1 MTIFSLTEAE
11 LRQRRSLKWRTY
23 ESDVLPL
30 WVAEMDAAVQP
41 AVRAELDAALDRG
54 DTGYPWGTEYA
65 DAYRASAATRWGL
78 ELDPTQVRRGGDVM
92 NEVLC
97 VLETVTNPGDGIVIT
112 APVYPPFWQV
122 TSGYRRH
129 TVAVDLTPEGRLD
142 LAALERAFAADDVTA
157 FLLCSPHNPT
167 GTVHTADELAAVA
180 ALCSA
185 HGVRLVVDEIHA
197 WLVDP
202 GTTFVPVLSLPEARD
217 AVVAISAGKAWNLAA
232 FKAGLYVGGEGAL
245 NLLDHLPPLATQS
258 TGHLGALAHAAALR
272 HEQAWVDQTCVE
284 VAANKRLLSD
294 LLHAL
299 LPSAEYRPG
308 PGTYLAFVDCTA
320 LGLANPARHFEQ
332 VGKVAFSP
340 GRAFSPAHD
349 QWVRINLATSPAI
362 ITQAVERMAASLRQP
377 NN

>member
-1 MTIFSLTEAE
+1 M
-11 LRQRRSLKWRTY
+11 
-23 ESDVLPL
+23 
-30 WVAEMDAAVQP
+30 
-41 AVRAELDAALDRG
+41 
-54 DTGYPWGTEYA
+54 
-65 DAYRASAATRWGL
+65 
-78 ELDPTQVRRGGDVM
+78 
-92 NEVLC
+92 
-97 VLETVTNPGDGIVIT
+97 
-112 APVYPPFWQV
+112 
-122 TSGYRRH
+122 
-129 TVAVDLTPEGRLD
+129 
-142 LAALERAFAADDVTA
+142 
-157 FLLCSPHNPT
+157 
-167 GTVHTADELAAVA
+167 
-180 ALCSA
+180 
-185 HGVRLVVDEIHA
+185 
-197 WLVDP
+197 
-202 GTTFVPVLSLPEARD
+202 
-217 AVVAISAGKAWNLAA
+217 VAISAGKAWNLAA

-284 VAANKRLLSD
+284 VAANKQLLSD